1 MASTAP
7 PIFRF
12 APSPNGA
19 LHLGHAHSAL
29 VNKQICDMLGGSYL
43 LRIEDID
50 QARCTPELEHQMLE
64 DLAWLGIEWDQ
75 TPRRQS
81 EHFGDYQKRLSQL
94 RSQGLIYP
102 AFMSRGDIRRAVAE
116 KKQSGIGWP
125 SDPDG
130 SPHYPGNERN
140 WSREKQDT
148 AVATNSKHTWRL
160 DMAAALKLV
169 PDDLSWDEFSADD
182 PDKSVPV
189 PAKPE
194 LWGDVVLARADTP
207 TSYHLAVTVDDTMQ
221 NITHVVRGR
230 DLYHATSV
238 HRLLQQLL
246 NLPAP
251 RYHHHELVIDTDGRK
266 LSKSDGD
273 VSLRALRDRGIAAA
287 DIPNL
292 FRFSP

>member
-81 EHFGDYQKRLSQL
+81 EHFGDYQKALSQL

-116 KKQSGIGWP
+116 KKQSGIDWP